1 MELDADMTSTDY
13 TDPSIPLGQHRMPL
27 LGFGTWQI
35 ENVDAPQATATALEL
50 GYRHIDTATGYGNES
65 GIGSALADSGLDR
78 EAIFITTKLPPEHA
92 GRERQTIEESLTKL
106 GVDHVDLW
114 LVHWPPNKQATPEA
128 WEQFIKAQQDGLTK
142 SIGVSN
148 YSLDQIDELIAA
160 TGVAPAVNQIPWAPT
175 KYDPALVAGLKERN
189 VVLEGYSPFK
199 LSNMDD
205 PALTSI
211 AEAHDATPAQ
221 IIVAWHVKHEFV
233 VIPKSTKRERIVS
246 NAVGAHIELTDDEV
260 TTIDGLSE
268 VS

>member
-1 MELDADMTSTDY
+1 MTTSDY
-13 TDPSIPLGQHRMPL
+13 TKPAVALRSGEMPL

-35 ENVDAPQATATALEL
+35 DNADASEAVQTALEA
-50 GYRHIDTATGYGNES
+50 GYRHIDTATGYENEA
-65 GIGSALADSGLDR
+65 GIGEGLAAVGLPRDS
-78 EAIFITTKLPPEHA
+78 IFVTTKMPPDNVGKE
-92 GRERQTIEESLTKL
+92 RETLEESLTKL
-106 GVDHVDLW
+106 GLDHVDLW

-175 KYDPALVAGLKERN
+175 RYDPALVAGLKERN

-260 TTIDGLSE
+260 TTLDGLSE